1 MPRATPSRHGSPR
14 RIPTPAPVAVSS
26 RLLGPGVPAAA
37 TAKRRN
43 ATTCSG
49 VMMEPMADRLRG
61 TRALRLERSCGRR
74 PSDWLCSRELSDGVQ
89 TLQAWFSGRGFETH
103 RHDTYA
109 IGLTDVG
116 VQAFDY
122 RGMAETSTP
131 GQVVVLHP
139 DETHDGRAGT
149 PDGFGYRIVYV
160 APARI
165 HEAARAIR
173 GRFCPLPFVR
183 EAVATNQAVAAAIE
197 AAFRLDP
204 VPLAIDS
211 LVVGLTE
218 ALLDA
223 DPSCRQEPT
232 AAPLDERALARA
244 RAFLDAE
251 TDRVIRSS
259 ELEAITV
266 LTRYDLPRPLPPP
279 PPPPPTPRAHPA
291 PPPSVASTAPAR
303 SYTTTSPH
311 PTSPS
316 PPASP
321 TRPTSPASSSQP
333 SALPPPTTKPSPTP
347 GTEPYERTNNTALA
361 QLDQPCEI
369 RNARPAS
376 LARGICEGPLPL

>member
-1 MPRATPSRHGSPR
+1 M
-14 RIPTPAPVAVSS
+14 
-26 RLLGPGVPAAA
+26 
-37 TAKRRN
+37 
-43 ATTCSG
+43 
-49 VMMEPMADRLRG
+49 
-61 TRALRLERSCGRR
+61 
-74 PSDWLCSRELSDGVQ
+74 Q

-122 RGMAETSTP
+122 RGVAETSTP

-149 PDGFGYRIVYV
+149 PDGFGYRIVYL
-160 APARI
+160 APTRI

-173 GRFCPLPFVR
+173 GRSCPLPFVR

-223 DPSCRQEPT
+223 DPSSRQEPT
-232 AAPLDERALARA
+232 AAPLAERALARA

-251 TDRVIRSS
+251 SDRVIRSS
-259 ELEAITV
+259 ELEAITG
-266 LTRYDLPRPLPPP
+266 LTRYDLARQFR
-279 PPPPPTPRAHPA
+279 RA
-291 PPPSVASTAPAR
+291 
-303 SYTTTSPH
+303 YGTSPYRYSLLRRLDCARTQLH
-311 PTSPS
+311 DHE
-316 PPASP
+316 PPA
-321 TRPTSPASSSQP
+321 
-333 SALPPPTTKPSPTP
+333 
-347 GTEPYERTNNTALA
+347 EVALA
-361 QLDQPCEI
+361 TGFADQAHLTRKFKSAFGLTPSHYQSI
-369 RNARPAS
+369 THTHH
-376 LARGICEGPLPL
+376 